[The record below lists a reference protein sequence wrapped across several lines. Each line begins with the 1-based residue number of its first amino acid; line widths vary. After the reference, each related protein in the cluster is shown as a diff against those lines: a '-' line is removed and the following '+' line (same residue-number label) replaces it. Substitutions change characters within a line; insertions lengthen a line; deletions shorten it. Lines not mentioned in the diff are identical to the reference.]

1 MIKES
6 RVPKFGEQIIG
17 EDYTDNPE
25 TDAEKV
31 TAKFIEIAEIL
42 KESYQNN
49 PRFATKSL
57 LFDHTVGEL
66 VNAHLNVIKLINTK
80 HFTEE

>member
-6 RVPKFGEQIIG
+6 RVPKFGEQVIG
-17 EDYTDNPE
+17 EDYIDNPE

-31 TAKFIEIAEIL
+31 TAKIIEIAEIH

-66 VNAHLNVIKLINTK
+66 VNAHLNVVKLINTK